1 MSGNT
6 GVRRRIIERQKIY
19 ACWLDSGIWVD
30 RRAKHALL
38 RAAGSPEEIYRRTD
52 GRADAWLTAIAGQKN
67 CDRLKQHRR
76 QAQPEALWDKM
87 NKDGIQYTF
96 CKAAD
101 FPQRLTDIPDPP
113 FGIFYKGRLPDAAAA
128 SAAVIGAR
136 KCSEYGKYMAEHITE
151 GLVRHGIAIISGM
164 AMGIDG
170 ISQRTALK
178 AGGRSY
184 AVLGCGA
191 DVIYPPSNE
200 PLYHG
205 LLAGG
210 GVLSEYPPQTAP
222 RAALFPPRNR
232 IISALAD
239 VVLVI
244 EAREKSGTFITV
256 DMALEQGREV
266 YAVPGRCNDAL
277 SVGCNRLLRQGA
289 GVVISAED
297 IIEDMGWGRTAPG
310 NADAEARTETLSPL
324 AQDVYG
330 MMNPG
335 TLTTQEALVAALRG
349 TGNNTPFAQICGAV
363 LELELKNLIEKT
375 GGAYRRR

>member
-1 MSGNT
+1 M
-6 GVRRRIIERQKIY
+6 
-19 ACWLDSGIWVD
+19 
-30 RRAKHALL
+30 
-38 RAAGSPEEIYRRTD
+38 GSPEEIYRMAD
-52 GRADAWLTAIAGQKN
+52 GSADARLTSLVGQKN

-76 QAQPEALWDKM
+76 QTQPEEIWDKM
-87 NKDGIQYTF
+87 NRDGIQYTF

-101 FPQRLTDIPDPP
+101 FPERLVNIPDPP
-113 FGIFYKGRLPDAAAA
+113 FGIFYKGRLPDTGFL

-151 GLVRHGIAIISGM
+151 GLVRHGIAIVSGM

-178 AGGRSY
+178 TGGRSY
-184 AVLGCGA
+184 AVLGCGV

-205 LLAGG
+205 LLADG

-266 YAVPGRCNDAL
+266 YAVPGRCTDAL

-289 GVVISAED
+289 GAAISAED
-297 IIEDMGWGRTAPG
+297 IIEDMGWGHTASG
-310 NADAEARTETLSPL
+310 NAGVKVRVEALSPL
-324 AQDVYG
+324 AREVYD
-330 MMNPG
+330 MMKAG
-335 TLTTQEALVAALRG
+335 TLTTQEEIVAALRREK
-349 TGNNTPFAQICGAV
+349 NDAPFVQVCGAV
-363 LELELKNLIEKT
+363 LELQLQNLIEKT
-375 GGAYRRR
+375 GGAYRRK